1 MKITVNS
8 IGTYDFTPKVIK
20 VANGYVCKI
29 DKNGE
34 VTSTWDERKEIKVYN
49 NSKDL
54 LEDVSILINNE
65 DIFTVEPVININLD
79 HDEKNAEA

>member
-8 IGTYDFTPKVIK
+8 IGNYEFAPKVIK

-34 VTSTWDERKEIKVYN
+34 VTSTWDEEKDIKIYN

-65 DIFTVEPVININLD
+65 DIFAVEPAINIKLD
-79 HDEKNAEA
+79 DNEKDAEA

>member
-1 MKITVNS
+1 MKVTVRS
-8 IGTYDFTPKVIK
+8 IGTYEFAPKVIK

-34 VTSTWDERKEIKVYN
+34 VTSTWDDKDDIKVYN

-65 DIFTVEPVININLD
+65 DIFTVEPAINVDLD
-79 HDEKNAEA
+79 HDEKDAEA